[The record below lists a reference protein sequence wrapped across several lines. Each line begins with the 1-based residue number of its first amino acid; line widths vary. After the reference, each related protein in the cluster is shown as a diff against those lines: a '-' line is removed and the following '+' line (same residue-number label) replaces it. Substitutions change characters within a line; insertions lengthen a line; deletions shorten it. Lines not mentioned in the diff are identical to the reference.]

1 MSINTC
7 SSGHDDVAYDS
18 RHCPLCE
25 AIKERD
31 ELIEEK
37 IQLEDKI
44 GSLETEVLELK
55 TEIKE
60 QEKTL
65 EELNAGVMGL

>member
-18 RHCPLCE
+18 RHCPLCD

-31 ELIEEK
+31 DLIEEK
-37 IQLEDKI
+37 K
-44 GSLETEVLELK
+44 SLE
-55 TEIKE
+55 
-60 QEKTL
+60 EKVAAL
-65 EELNAGVMGL
+65 EEKIDDLKYEIVELNEAADE

>member
-18 RHCPLCE
+18 RHCPLCD

-31 ELIEEK
+31 DLIEEK
-37 IQLEDKI
+37 K
-44 GSLETEVLELK
+44 SLE
-55 TEIKE
+55 
-60 QEKTL
+60 EKVSAL
-65 EELNAGVMGL
+65 EEKIDDLKNEIIELNEAADE